1 MKIGLL
7 WFDND
12 PKADLTTKV
21 QRAASYY
28 LTKYGHPPTLC
39 QVHPSMLPSSNT
51 DSPLAICGVLVRASQ
66 SVLTNHFWLG
76 LKDTVKPQPAELP
89 GEAT

>member
-1 MKIGLL
+1 
-7 WFDND
+7 
-12 PKADLTTKV
+12 
-21 QRAASYY
+21 
-28 LTKYGHPPTLC
+28 
-39 QVHPSMLPSSNT
+39 MLPSSNT

-66 SVLTNHFWLG
+66 SVLPNHFWLG